1 MLKQFYRQ
9 QNDKIDTNSRIPFLV
24 HLSSPSSRHDSRD
37 RTKCGYK
44 RTLIHLC
51 GVAKQTSLVSS
62 GSCNL
67 STLHAAHSSALVS
80 TLHWHSLQSAYLH
93 NSTLY
98 KATHQRRC
106 VHAGQGELT
115 QWVLLTGIW
124 TQWVLLTGI
133 SPVLTLSTGF
143 SWLST
148 G

>member
-62 GSCNL
+62 GSCNPP
-67 STLHAAHSSALVS
+67 
-80 TLHWHSLQSAYLH
+80 Y
-93 NSTLY
+93 
-98 KATHQRRC
+98 THQRRC

-133 SPVLTLSTGF
+133 SPMLTLSTGF